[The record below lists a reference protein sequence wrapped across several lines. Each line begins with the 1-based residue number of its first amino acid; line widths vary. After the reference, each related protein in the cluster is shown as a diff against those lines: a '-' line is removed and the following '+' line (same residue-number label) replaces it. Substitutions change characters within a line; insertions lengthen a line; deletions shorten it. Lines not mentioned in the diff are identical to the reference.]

1 MSNVR
6 RYEPERRFDRRA
18 DGTRA
23 FDGVLPRA
31 IRTPDGV
38 VEHVIQAGDRP
49 DALAHH
55 YYDDTRLWFRILDA
69 NPQLECGADISDP
82 ARVGHVIVIPAPP
95 APGAAS

>member
-31 IRTPDGV
+31 IRTPDA
-38 VEHVIQAGDRP
+38 EARIQ
-49 DALAHH
+49 
-55 YYDDTRLWFRILDA
+55 
-69 NPQLECGADISDP
+69 
-82 ARVGHVIVIPAPP
+82 
-95 APGAAS
+95 